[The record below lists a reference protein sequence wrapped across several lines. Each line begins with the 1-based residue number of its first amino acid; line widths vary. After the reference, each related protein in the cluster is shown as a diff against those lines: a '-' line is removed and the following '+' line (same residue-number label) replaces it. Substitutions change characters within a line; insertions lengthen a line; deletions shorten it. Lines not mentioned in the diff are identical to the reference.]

1 MFVLYLRVYHFI
13 SFICM
18 LQLILLSFILSSVS
32 SLVILSP
39 SQEVLP
45 HTVSTF
51 GWNYN
56 NNSIVG
62 AVIESDPFDACQPLK
77 LNATGFIL
85 LAIRGGSPSCSFRT
99 KVQNVFPL

>member
-77 LNATGFIL
+77 LNATGFIV